1 MSNSVSHVTRQRL
14 GSVGDSAPPSDSS
27 EGSGSETFEIVPDW
41 ALDTSS
47 TAASSTHHHPDGGSN
62 GNGLFINADDG
73 EQNLDSM
80 SLENSGILTETER
93 AQVESFFSGLGT
105 EVSSKRRLLCEF
117 YLFVYKIICIWK

>member
-1 MSNSVSHVTRQRL
+1 MSSSVSHVTRQRL

-62 GNGLFINADDG
+62 NNGLFINADDG

-105 EVSSKRRLLCEF
+105 EVSENSLCTR
-117 YLFVYKIICIWK
+117 YKIIVW